1 MSNEIQKCSIS
12 WQTTQDVHLTLCCFV
27 DLVQYTNSEEFKEK
41 YISATYTNPKR
52 INQEIHV
59 VESWF
64 SFQIGCCG
72 DLQCCSIVKT
82 AICKTGKMWHYQIQ
96 LWQCNKSRWRDDQQ
110 MKSAMA
116 KSLTSLSIYRI
127 VVRRSGLLTF
137 SKS

>member
-41 YISATYTNPKR
+41 CISATYNNPKR

-82 AICKTGKMWHYQIQ
+82 AICKTGKM
-96 LWQCNKSRWRDDQQ
+96 
-110 MKSAMA
+110 
-116 KSLTSLSIYRI
+116 
-127 VVRRSGLLTF
+127 
-137 SKS
+137 

>member
-12 WQTTQDVHLTLCCFV
+12 WQTTQDVNLTLCCFV
-27 DLVQYTNSEEFKEK
+27 DLVQYTNSKEFKEK

-59 VESWF
+59 VKSWF

-82 AICKTGKMWHYQIQ
+82 AICKTGKM
-96 LWQCNKSRWRDDQQ
+96 
-110 MKSAMA
+110 
-116 KSLTSLSIYRI
+116 
-127 VVRRSGLLTF
+127 
-137 SKS
+137 